1 MTKFPKKTAQGKE
14 GGWDRKSCAKCH
26 GHLTA
31 TKGDDQSV
39 DDVSDTQD
47 SNLFAQTPVT
57 TLEITTL
64 GNDDQISLPCCGF
77 ETPRPHHRR
86 SQNLHTSGPLDH
98 KDPLRPHTPKF
109 PSSKV

>member
-39 DDVSDTQD
+39 DDVSESQLWKSQLWEMMIRSRCLAAALRPPDPIIAA
-47 SNLFAQTPVT
+47 AQT
-57 TLEITTL
+57 
-64 GNDDQISLPCCGF
+64 
-77 ETPRPHHRR
+77 
-86 SQNLHTSGPLDH
+86 
-98 KDPLRPHTPKF
+98 
-109 PSSKV
+109 